1 MNSAVPPEQPSS
13 SPRVTYEAL
22 AYDSF
27 VRRRQG
33 AEPFYPSSSS
43 EAFVLDPSDSKLIR
57 EADFF
62 FLGTVTGAGWPY
74 VQHRGGPA
82 GFVHVLGPS
91 TIAWV
96 ELEGN
101 HQFVSTGNV
110 DRDGRVAL
118 FFVDYQTR
126 TRLKVFGYAQ
136 VIEGADD
143 PELMSTVR
151 DLGDREIKSKGQ
163 RVMVV
168 EVTATDRNC
177 TKHIHPRW
185 TKPQMDEVIS
195 LYRADIAELKA
206 DNEQL
211 RARIAELENQR
222 EEGTSS
228 GT

>member
-1 MNSAVPPEQPSS
+1 MSS
-13 SPRVTYEAL
+13 DVSSDKTPASPRVTYEDL

-33 AEPFYPSSSS
+33 ADPFHPSSRSD
-43 EAFVLDPSDSKLIR
+43 AFVFEPGDSKLIR
-57 EADFF
+57 EADSF

-91 TIAWV
+91 TLAWV

-101 HQFVSTGNV
+101 NQFVSTGNV

-126 TRLKVFGYAQ
+126 TRVKVFGYAR
-136 VIEGADD
+136 VIEGEDD
-143 PELMSTVR
+143 PELMRTVR
-151 DLGDREIKSKGQ
+151 DLGDREIRSKGQ

-168 EVTATDRNC
+168 EVTAADRNC
-177 TKHIHPRW
+177 TKYIHSRW
-185 TKPQMDEVIS
+185 TKAQMDEVIS

-206 DNEQL
+206 TNEEL
-211 RARIAELENQR
+211 RARIAELEGR
-222 EEGTSS
+222 S
-228 GT
+228 